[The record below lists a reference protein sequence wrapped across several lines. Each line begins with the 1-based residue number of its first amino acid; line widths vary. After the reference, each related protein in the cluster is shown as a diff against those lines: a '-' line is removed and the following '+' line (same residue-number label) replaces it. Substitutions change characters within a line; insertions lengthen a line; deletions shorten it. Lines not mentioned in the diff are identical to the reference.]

1 MPLPARKT
9 LQLKVAHEY
18 NGSNVQYAFHVVD
31 EVEEVVSTVVDDLK
45 YLDDDSSNAVED
57 NDD

>member
-1 MPLPARKT
+1 

-18 NGSNVQYAFHVVD
+18 NGSNVQYTFHVVD

-45 YLDDDSSNAVED
+45 YLDDNSSNAVED